1 MPEISIIV
9 PVYNVEKYLTRC
21 IDSILNQT
29 FTDFELILVD
39 DGSTDKSG
47 VICDKYSKIDSRIKV
62 IHSKNEGA
70 AQARNYGL
78 DIAKGKFIGFV
89 DSDDYINRDMYQ
101 ILYENIN
108 KYNCDICVCGHQSF
122 QDKVKVSFEDS
133 KEEIIEF
140 DNKLALKNYFLDYE
154 DNERVMY
161 TIMWDKLYRRELF
174 KNLRF
179 PKGKIC
185 EDGYVIY
192 KLLYNS
198 KKIIYINKI
207 LYYYLQRSDS
217 ISKTKFSLK
226 TLEVYDDWKEIYHFF
241 YEENIYLSS
250 LAAKFYINK
259 HIRTYNQIL
268 ESNLN
273 SMEYEKYKKIIKED
287 LKKDLIKFFK
297 SKVRARYLFRCIAF
311 LINYRLVRY
320 LDKIINLVEFL
331 KYKADIFMKR
341 VEVN

>member
-122 QDKVKVSFEDS
+122 QDKVKVAFEDS

-154 DNERVMY
+154 DSERVMY
-161 TIMWDKLYRRELF
+161 TIIWDKLYRRELF

-179 PKGKIC
+179 PKGKFVKM
-185 EDGYVIY
+185 D
-192 KLLYNS
+192 
-198 KKIIYINKI
+198 
-207 LYYYLQRSDS
+207 
-217 ISKTKFSLK
+217 
-226 TLEVYDDWKEIYHFF
+226 
-241 YEENIYLSS
+241 
-250 LAAKFYINK
+250 
-259 HIRTYNQIL
+259 
-268 ESNLN
+268 
-273 SMEYEKYKKIIKED
+273 M
-287 LKKDLIKFFK
+287 
-297 SKVRARYLFRCIAF
+297 
-311 LINYRLVRY
+311 
-320 LDKIINLVEFL
+320 
-331 KYKADIFMKR
+331 
-341 VEVN
+341 